1 MLLLIFFQV
10 AQFQQNPQK
19 QIDRSHHWKQLESFI
34 AHLFTFA
41 WNEKVN
47 LTVFYFSRLFCAQL
61 ALLFLAFKFSGLMAP
76 HIALINSASVKPH
89 NRCAGLALESTDVDK
104 MFSVTSLDWCEAC
117 SATRMNYLPF
127 CCVTILAFRDLK
139 MGIKVKIVKI
149 NRIIWLRNNALLNTF
164 TLLELAQSWIL
175 SATRTACFIFK

>member
-1 MLLLIFFQV
+1 M
-10 AQFQQNPQK
+10 
-19 QIDRSHHWKQLESFI
+19 H
-34 AHLFTFA
+34 
-41 WNEKVN
+41 
-47 LTVFYFSRLFCAQL
+47 
-61 ALLFLAFKFSGLMAP
+61 
-76 HIALINSASVKPH
+76 
-89 NRCAGLALESTDVDK
+89 
-104 MFSVTSLDWCEAC
+104 EAC

-175 SATRTACFIFK
+175 SATRTACLTFKQI